1 MTFFSARSQRTAQ
14 NGGAQIECGRIV
26 MTSRSVLIYLA
37 PLTLTAACASG
48 GIYDSPYA
56 LVESGSPSPVRKEL
70 PAAINAVDGRSTL
83 FARRYATAITPGR
96 HQIDVYLSTPTGAF
110 YKQYRTIELDAAPCT
125 RYRIVAAYQNLT
137 HLEWVPVIY
146 PEPIGECAA
155 KFASNN

>member
-1 MTFFSARSQRTAQ
+1 
-14 NGGAQIECGRIV
+14 
-26 MTSRSVLIYLA
+26 MTSRIALVFLA
-37 PLTLTAACASG
+37 PLAFATACASG

-96 HQIDVYLSTPTGAF
+96 HQVDVYLSTSTGAL

-137 HLEWVPVIY
+137 HVEWTPVIY